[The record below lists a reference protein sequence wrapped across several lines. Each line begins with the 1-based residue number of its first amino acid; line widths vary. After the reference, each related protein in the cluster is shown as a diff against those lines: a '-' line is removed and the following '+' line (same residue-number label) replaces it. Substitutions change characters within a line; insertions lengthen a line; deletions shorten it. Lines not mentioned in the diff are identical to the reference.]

1 MRSSSA
7 KTQTYRA
14 RLAQKVTLDDKLD
27 PMFPV
32 VINRGP
38 GFTQLWEEEAWKG
51 FEPEAMTPNC
61 LKLLPNRTFL
71 LCTPKVI
78 DNICN
83 DEVEEV
89 STVSVTFSKLSR
101 LNFLQ
106 PKIRQPKISS
116 VGFLVAGSVEVF
128 VFTE

>member
-32 VINRGP
+32 VINQGP

-83 DEVEEV
+83 DEVEE
-89 STVSVTFSKLSR
+89 
-101 LNFLQ
+101 
-106 PKIRQPKISS
+106 IRQPKISS
-116 VGFLVAGSVEVF
+116 VGFLVAGSVEAF